1 MDWFVKTM
9 ERIQFYSHKKFLS
22 VFKFIITHYADFF
35 IYNNNLQGFFF
46 DIRGKVGV
54 AGNAKKRHFSFN
66 KGKYSKTTKNS
77 KFDYQHEIVRTFT
90 GALGV
95 TMIIYY

>member
-1 MDWFVKTM
+1 MG
-9 ERIQFYSHKKFLS
+9 RIQFKSHKKLIS
-22 VFKFIITHYADFF
+22 VFKYMIVNYHEFYLKQ
-35 IYNNNLQGFFF
+35 NNLKGFFF

-54 AGNAKKRHFSFN
+54 TGNAKKRHFCFSS
-66 KGKYSKTTKNS
+66 GKYSKTTKNS
-77 KFDYQHEIVRTFT
+77 RFDYQHTIVKTLT

>member
-1 MDWFVKTM
+1 M
-9 ERIQFYSHKKFLS
+9 ERIAYKNHKKFLS
-22 VFKFIITHYADFF
+22 TLKFIIRKYSHTL
-35 IYNNNLQGFFF
+35 IYNNNVKGFFF

-66 KGKYSKTTKNS
+66 EGQYSKTTKNS
-77 KFDYQHEIVRTFT
+77 KFDYQHTIIRTFT

-95 TMIIYY
+95 TFILYY

>member
-9 ERIQFYSHKKFLS
+9 NRIQFKNHRKLLS
-22 VFKFIITHYADFF
+22 VFRYMILHYGDF
-35 IYNNNLQGFFF
+35 YLTQNKLKGFFF

-54 AGNAKKRHFSFN
+54 TGNAKKRHFSFSS
-66 KGKYSKTTKNS
+66 GKFSKTTKNS
-77 KFDYQHEIVRTFT
+77 RFDYQHSIIKTLT